1 MKTMTRPA
9 PTGVT
14 PDRLRMTGQVAACF
28 ALWAAGCFA
37 LNAGAA
43 WYIWVPLFA
52 PGVCGLLWMG
62 LGLEGI

>member
-1 MKTMTRPA
+1 M
-9 PTGVT
+9 GVK
-14 PDRLRMTGQVAACF
+14 PHRLRMTAQAAACS

-52 PGVCGLLWMG
+52 PGVCGLMWMG
-62 LGLEGI
+62 LDLEG